1 MAMSLQS
8 GLTYYSAGQYIR
20 HKAAE
25 IARYFKVSF
34 EPARHEV
41 IVGRY
46 NNRSSIIR
54 CLWDRPRTLAA
65 YPCSLS
71 ARWAPRPGTRVLL
84 LHPSLGRIT
93 AIPSLCPELLE
104 PILVC

>member
-46 NNRSSIIR
+46 KNRSSIIR
-54 CLWDRPRTLAA
+54 CL
-65 YPCSLS
+65 
-71 ARWAPRPGTRVLL
+71 
-84 LHPSLGRIT
+84 
-93 AIPSLCPELLE
+93 
-104 PILVC
+104 